1 MAGEDFSQRA
11 SHDRLSAITDGVY
24 AVALTLLALEIVV
37 PSANSIHSS
46 AQLNNYMVNN
56 LLPQLSLYLISFI
69 ILSNFWA
76 STNAIPMYKKVDN
89 TILTINLAILALVV
103 LIPFSTSFVLSFY
116 HYSQSVIIFSLIIL
130 LVGLLYLILYIYL
143 FKENLVK
150 ERIYKFIEP
159 HKRIMLIELSIPPVL
174 ALISI
179 VLALFNPLAG
189 MYVYVI
195 VLFATMIKKIAKKFI
210 KNIVDILPDKKCFK
224 INSKALR
231 W

>member
-1 MAGEDFSQRA
+1 MVGEDFSQRA

-195 VLFATMIKKIAKKFI
+195 VLFATMIKKIAKGFI
-210 KNIVDILPDKKCFK
+210 KN
-224 INSKALR
+224 
-231 W
+231 

>member
-46 AQLNNYMVNN
+46 AQLNDYMVNN

-76 STNAIPMYKKVDN
+76 STNAIPIYKKVDN

-103 LIPFSTSFVLSFY
+103 LIPSFY

-210 KNIVDILPDKKCFK
+210 KN
-224 INSKALR
+224 
-231 W
+231 

>member
-1 MAGEDFSQRA
+1 MTGEDFSQRA

-195 VLFATMIKKIAKKFI
+195 VLFATIIKKIAKRFI
-210 KNIVDILPDKKCFK
+210 KN
-224 INSKALR
+224 
-231 W
+231 

>member
-189 MYVYVI
+189 MYAVSYTH
-195 VLFATMIKKIAKKFI
+195 LT
-210 KNIVDILPDKKCFK
+210 LPTT
-224 INSKALR
+224 
-231 W
+231 

>member
-37 PSANSIHSS
+37 PSVNSIHSS
-46 AQLNNYMVNN
+46 AQLNDYVVNN

-195 VLFATMIKKIAKKFI
+195 VLFATMIKKIAKRFI
-210 KNIVDILPDKKCFK
+210 KN
-224 INSKALR
+224 
-231 W
+231 

>member
-37 PSANSIHSS
+37 PSANLIHSS

-76 STNAIPMYKKVDN
+76 STNVIPMYKKVDN

-195 VLFATMIKKIAKKFI
+195 VLFATMIKKIAKRFI
-210 KNIVDILPDKKCFK
+210 KN
-224 INSKALR
+224 
-231 W
+231 

>member
-1 MAGEDFSQRA
+1 MVGEDFSQRA

-46 AQLNNYMVNN
+46 VQLNNYMVNN

-195 VLFATMIKKIAKKFI
+195 VLFATMIKKIAKRFI
-210 KNIVDILPDKKCFK
+210 KN
-224 INSKALR
+224 
-231 W
+231 

>member
-130 LVGLLYLILYIYL
+130 LVGLFYLILYIYL

-195 VLFATMIKKIAKKFI
+195 VLFATMIKKIAKRFI
-210 KNIVDILPDKKCFK
+210 KN
-224 INSKALR
+224 
-231 W
+231 

>member
-1 MAGEDFSQRA
+1 MVGEDFSQRA

-46 AQLNNYMVNN
+46 AQLNDYMVNN

-195 VLFATMIKKIAKKFI
+195 VLFATMIKKIAKRFI
-210 KNIVDILPDKKCFK
+210 KN
-224 INSKALR
+224 
-231 W
+231 

>member
-37 PSANSIHSS
+37 PSVNSIHSS
-46 AQLNNYMVNN
+46 PQLNDYMVNN

-195 VLFATMIKKIAKKFI
+195 VLFATMIKKIAKRFI
-210 KNIVDILPDKKCFK
+210 KN
-224 INSKALR
+224 
-231 W
+231 

>member
-1 MAGEDFSQRA
+1 MVGEDFSQRA

-159 HKRIMLIELSIPPVL
+159 YKRIMLIELSIPPVL

-195 VLFATMIKKIAKKFI
+195 VLFATMIKKIAKRFI
-210 KNIVDILPDKKCFK
+210 KN
-224 INSKALR
+224 
-231 W
+231 

>member
-1 MAGEDFSQRA
+1 MVGEDFSQRA

-195 VLFATMIKKIAKKFI
+195 VLFATMIKKIAKIFI
-210 KNIVDILPDKKCFK
+210 KN
-224 INSKALR
+224 
-231 W
+231 

>member
-159 HKRIMLIELSIPPVL
+159 HKRIMLIELSISPVL

-195 VLFATMIKKIAKKFI
+195 VLFATMIKKIAKRFI
-210 KNIVDILPDKKCFK
+210 KN
-224 INSKALR
+224 
-231 W
+231 

>member
-37 PSANSIHSS
+37 PSVNSIHSS
-46 AQLNNYMVNN
+46 AQLNDYMVNN

-130 LVGLLYLILYIYL
+130 LGGLLYLSLYIYL

-195 VLFATMIKKIAKKFI
+195 VLFATMIKKIAKRFI
-210 KNIVDILPDKKCFK
+210 KN
-224 INSKALR
+224 
-231 W
+231 

>member
-116 HYSQSVIIFSLIIL
+116 LYSQSVIIFSLIIL

-195 VLFATMIKKIAKKFI
+195 VLFATMIKKIAKRFI
-210 KNIVDILPDKKCFK
+210 KN
-224 INSKALR
+224 
-231 W
+231 

>member
-46 AQLNNYMVNN
+46 AQLNNYIVNN

-116 HYSQSVIIFSLIIL
+116 LYSQSVIIFSLIIL

-195 VLFATMIKKIAKKFI
+195 VLFATMIKKIAKRFI
-210 KNIVDILPDKKCFK
+210 KN
-224 INSKALR
+224 
-231 W
+231 

>member
-37 PSANSIHSS
+37 PSVNSIHSS
-46 AQLNNYMVNN
+46 AQLNDYMVNN

-130 LVGLLYLILYIYL
+130 LVGLLYLTLYIYL

-195 VLFATMIKKIAKKFI
+195 VLFATMIKKIAKRFI
-210 KNIVDILPDKKCFK
+210 KN
-224 INSKALR
+224 
-231 W
+231 

>member
-159 HKRIMLIELSIPPVL
+159 HKRIMLIELTIPPVL

-195 VLFATMIKKIAKKFI
+195 VLFATMIKKIAKRFI
-210 KNIVDILPDKKCFK
+210 KN
-224 INSKALR
+224 
-231 W
+231 

>member
-37 PSANSIHSS
+37 PSVNSIHSS
-46 AQLNNYMVNN
+46 AQLNDYMVNN

-179 VLALFNPLAG
+179 ILALFNPLAG

-195 VLFATMIKKIAKKFI
+195 VLFATMIKKIAKRFI
-210 KNIVDILPDKKCFK
+210 KN
-224 INSKALR
+224 
-231 W
+231 

>member
-195 VLFATMIKKIAKKFI
+195 VLFATMIKKIAKIFI
-210 KNIVDILPDKKCFK
+210 KN
-224 INSKALR
+224 
-231 W
+231 

>member
-1 MAGEDFSQRA
+1 MVGEDFSQRA

-179 VLALFNPLAG
+179 ILALFNPLAG

-195 VLFATMIKKIAKKFI
+195 VLFATMIKKIAKRFI
-210 KNIVDILPDKKCFK
+210 KN
-224 INSKALR
+224 
-231 W
+231 

>member
-1 MAGEDFSQRA
+1 MVGEDFSQRA

-159 HKRIMLIELSIPPVL
+159 HKRIMLIELSIPPLL

-195 VLFATMIKKIAKKFI
+195 VLFATMIKKIAKRFI
-210 KNIVDILPDKKCFK
+210 KN
-224 INSKALR
+224 
-231 W
+231 

>member
-1 MAGEDFSQRA
+1 MVGEDFSQRA

-69 ILSNFWA
+69 SLSNFWA

-130 LVGLLYLILYIYL
+130 LVGLFYLILYIYL

-195 VLFATMIKKIAKKFI
+195 VLFATMIKKIAKRFI
-210 KNIVDILPDKKCFK
+210 KN
-224 INSKALR
+224 
-231 W
+231 

>member
-1 MAGEDFSQRA
+1 MVGEDFSQRA

-56 LLPQLSLYLISFI
+56 LLPQLSLYLISLI

-195 VLFATMIKKIAKKFI
+195 VLFATMIKKIAKRFI
-210 KNIVDILPDKKCFK
+210 KN
-224 INSKALR
+224 
-231 W
+231 

>member
-1 MAGEDFSQRA
+1 MVGEDFSQRA

-195 VLFATMIKKIAKKFI
+195 VLFATMIKKIAKRFI
-210 KNIVDILPDKKCFK
+210 N
-224 INSKALR
+224 N
-231 W
+231 

>member
-1 MAGEDFSQRA
+1 MAGEEFSQRA

-37 PSANSIHSS
+37 PSVNSIHSS
-46 AQLNNYMVNN
+46 AQLNDYMVNN

-195 VLFATMIKKIAKKFI
+195 VLFATIIKKIAKRFI
-210 KNIVDILPDKKCFK
+210 KN
-224 INSKALR
+224 
-231 W
+231 

>member
-46 AQLNNYMVNN
+46 AQLNDYMVNN

-195 VLFATMIKKIAKKFI
+195 VLFATMIKKIAKIFI
-210 KNIVDILPDKKCFK
+210 KN
-224 INSKALR
+224 
-231 W
+231 

>member
-24 AVALTLLALEIVV
+24 SVALTLLALEIVV

-195 VLFATMIKKIAKKFI
+195 VLFATMIKKIAKRFI
-210 KNIVDILPDKKCFK
+210 KN
-224 INSKALR
+224 
-231 W
+231 

>member
-159 HKRIMLIELSIPPVL
+159 HKRIMLIEVSIPPVL

-210 KNIVDILPDKKCFK
+210 KN
-224 INSKALR
+224 
-231 W
+231 

>member
-37 PSANSIHSS
+37 PSLNSVHSS

-195 VLFATMIKKIAKKFI
+195 VLFATMIKKIAKRFI
-210 KNIVDILPDKKCFK
+210 KN
-224 INSKALR
+224 
-231 W
+231 

>member
-159 HKRIMLIELSIPPVL
+159 HKRIMLIELSMPPVL

-195 VLFATMIKKIAKKFI
+195 VLFATMIKKIAKRFI
-210 KNIVDILPDKKCFK
+210 KN
-224 INSKALR
+224 
-231 W
+231 

>member
-195 VLFATMIKKIAKKFI
+195 VLFATMIKKIAK
-210 KNIVDILPDKKCFK
+210 
-224 INSKALR
+224 
-231 W
+231 

>member
-37 PSANSIHSS
+37 PSVNSIHSS
-46 AQLNNYMVNN
+46 AQLNDYMVNN

-195 VLFATMIKKIAKKFI
+195 VIFSTIIKKIA
-210 KNIVDILPDKKCFK
+210 
-224 INSKALR
+224 
-231 W
+231 

>member
-1 MAGEDFSQRA
+1 MVGEDFSQRA

-24 AVALTLLALEIVV
+24 AVALTLLALEIIV

-195 VLFATMIKKIAKKFI
+195 VLFATMIKKIAKRFI
-210 KNIVDILPDKKCFK
+210 KN
-224 INSKALR
+224 
-231 W
+231 

>member
-11 SHDRLSAITDGVY
+11 SHDRLNAITDGVY

-37 PSANSIHSS
+37 PSVNSIHSS
-46 AQLNNYMVNN
+46 AQLNDYMVNN

-195 VLFATMIKKIAKKFI
+195 VLFATMIKKIAKRFI
-210 KNIVDILPDKKCFK
+210 KN
-224 INSKALR
+224 
-231 W
+231 

>member
-24 AVALTLLALEIVV
+24 AVALTLLALEIVI

-159 HKRIMLIELSIPPVL
+159 HKRIMLIELSILPVL

-195 VLFATMIKKIAKKFI
+195 VLFATMIKKIAKRFI
-210 KNIVDILPDKKCFK
+210 KN
-224 INSKALR
+224 
-231 W
+231 

>member
-37 PSANSIHSS
+37 PSVNSIHSS
-46 AQLNNYMVNN
+46 AQLNDYMVNN

-76 STNAIPMYKKVDN
+76 STNTIPMYKKVDN

-210 KNIVDILPDKKCFK
+210 KN
-224 INSKALR
+224 
-231 W
+231 

>member
-179 VLALFNPLAG
+179 VLALFNPLEG

-195 VLFATMIKKIAKKFI
+195 VLFATMIKKIAKRFI
-210 KNIVDILPDKKCFK
+210 KN
-224 INSKALR
+224 
-231 W
+231 

>member
-37 PSANSIHSS
+37 PSVNSIHSS

-195 VLFATMIKKIAKKFI
+195 VLFATMIKKIAKRFI
-210 KNIVDILPDKKCFK
+210 KN
-224 INSKALR
+224 
-231 W
+231 

>member
-1 MAGEDFSQRA
+1 MAGEDFSQRV

-37 PSANSIHSS
+37 PSVNSIHSS
-46 AQLNNYMVNN
+46 AQLNDYMVNN

-195 VLFATMIKKIAKKFI
+195 VLFATMIKKIAKRFI
-210 KNIVDILPDKKCFK
+210 KN
-224 INSKALR
+224 
-231 W
+231 